1 MLAYVTLH
9 RLMLV
14 CHSIVLC
21 WRTLHYIVICWYVIV
36 LYYVGVRYTTSS
48 YVGMSEYCIM
58 LAYVTLHRLMLQ
70 CVLSSLLLLYLTV
83 FSQGR

>member
-9 RLMLV
+9 RHMLV

-21 WRTLHYIVICWYVIV
+21 WRTLHYIVLCWYVIV

-48 YVGMSEYCIM
+48 YVAMRFIE
-58 LAYVTLHRLMLQ
+58 
-70 CVLSSLLLLYLTV
+70 SSLIVSYGFFPGTMTQKPANP
-83 FSQGR
+83 SQVPRKTDP